1 VAAGGR
7 TFTGTWFS
15 TFSAYVCRLRGYE
28 GARPDESCF
37 VFAPAHKRLD
47 FQAWKMPQ
55 HAFYPRYNRTH
66 AHKLAHTHK
75 MRLFWLS

>member
-1 VAAGGR
+1 MAAGGR

-66 AHKLAHTHK
+66 AH
-75 MRLFWLS
+75 